1 MKAKKGPPIGSVGL
15 NLMTMLNSFMGG
27 DSNRRASGFTKSVSR
42 RGLPK
47 EETIEFQRILA
58 KEGLLPESGID
69 GIWGSATEKAFQ
81 KSKTFSH
88 VDPSFKEGLV
98 RSVLPDNLGQL
109 VNKQTGS
116 ARMGDSSLDK
126 EQRRM
131 LLSVIQNAVER
142 TGKNTGGTEYS
153 DYSPQIANR
162 VNRGAEGSL
171 PEIAVN
177 TATDPLYRLA
187 TTIGRGRY
195 WPDPE
200 NPGGYIYTDVYDWN
214 KGEQNFK
221 EGKNSNWYRQLRNT
235 VRSGEEGDR
244 DYNKNDD
251 FRMNFRIHPDEFTR

>member
-1 MKAKKGPPIGSVGL
+1 MRAKKGPPISSIGL
-15 NLMTMLNSFMGG
+15 NLMAMLNSFTGEKPTKE
-27 DSNRRASGFTKSVSR
+27 SPGFTKSVSK

-47 EETIEFQRILA
+47 EEVMEFQRILA
-58 KEGLLPESGID
+58 KEGLIPESGID
-69 GIWGSATEKAFQ
+69 GDWGESTERAFQ

-88 VDPSFKEGLV
+88 VEPSFKEGLV
-98 RSVLPDNLGQL
+98 RAVLPDNLGQL
-109 VNKQTGS
+109 VNKETGS

-153 DYSPQIANR
+153 DYNSEIANR
-162 VNRGAEGSL
+162 INRGAEGSL
-171 PEIAVN
+171 KEIAVN

-214 KGEQNFK
+214 KGERNFK
-221 EGKNSNWYRQLRNT
+221 EGENSNWYRELRNR

>member
-1 MKAKKGPPIGSVGL
+1 MRAKKGPPISSVGL
-15 NLMTMLNSFMGG
+15 NLVAMLQSFMGG
-27 DSNRRASGFTKSVSR
+27 DSSNKPSGFTKSVEK
-42 RGLPK
+42 RGLP
-47 EETIEFQRILA
+47 EEEVIEFQKILA
-58 KEGLLPESGID
+58 KEGLIPESAID
-69 GIWGSATEKAFQ
+69 GEWGPQTERAFQ
-81 KSKTFSH
+81 ESKTFSH
-88 VDPSFKEGLV
+88 VEPGFKEGLV
-98 RSVLPDNLGQL
+98 RQILPDNLGQL

-131 LLSVIQNAVER
+131 LLNVIQNAVER
-142 TGKNTGGTEYS
+142 TGSNTGGTEYS

-171 PEIAVN
+171 GEIALN

-200 NPGGYIYTDVYDWN
+200 KPGGYIYTDVYDWN
-214 KGEQNFK
+214 KGEKNFK
-221 EGKNSNWYRQLRNT
+221 EGENSNWYRQLRNR
-235 VRSGEEGDR
+235 VREGEEGDR

>member
-1 MKAKKGPPIGSVGL
+1 MRAKKGPPISSIGL
-15 NLMTMLNSFMGG
+15 NLMSILNSFMGEP
-27 DSNRRASGFTKSVSR
+27 SNNRLSGFTASVSR

-47 EETIEFQRILA
+47 EEVIEFQKILA

-69 GIWGSATEKAFQ
+69 GVWGKGTEKAFQ
-81 KSKTFSH
+81 NSKTFSH

-98 RSVLPDNLGQL
+98 RAVLPDNLGQL
-109 VNKQTGS
+109 VNKETGS

-142 TGKNTGGTEYS
+142 TGRNTGGTEYS

-200 NPGGYIYTDVYDWN
+200 KPGGYIYTDVYDWN
-214 KGEQNFK
+214 KGEKNFK
-221 EGKNSNWYRQLRNT
+221 EGEKSNWYRSVRNR
-235 VRSGEEGDR
+235 VRDGEEGGR

-251 FRMNFRIHPDEFTR
+251 FRMNFRIHPDEFTK

>member
-1 MKAKKGPPIGSVGL
+1 MRAKKGPPISSAAL
-15 NLMTMLNSFMGG
+15 NLMAMLQSFMGG
-27 DSNRRASGFTKSVSR
+27 GSSNKPSGFNKSVSK

-47 EETIEFQRILA
+47 EDVIEFQKILF
-58 KEGLLPESGID
+58 KEGLISESDID
-69 GIWGSATEKAFQ
+69 GDWGETTEKAFQ
-81 KSKTFSH
+81 ESKTFSH

-98 RSVLPDNLGQL
+98 RHFLPDNLGQL
-109 VNKQTGS
+109 VNKETGS

-131 LLSVIQNAVER
+131 LLNVIQNAVER
-142 TGKNTGGTEYS
+142 TGKSTGGTEYT
-153 DYSPQIANR
+153 DYNPEIANR
-162 VNRGAEGSL
+162 INRGAEGSL
-171 PEIAVN
+171 REIAVN

-214 KGEQNFK
+214 KGERNFK
-221 EGKNSNWYRQLRNT
+221 EGENSNWYRELRNR

-251 FRMNFRIHPDEFTR
+251 FRMNFRIHPNEFTR

>member
-1 MKAKKGPPIGSVGL
+1 MKAIKGPPISSLGL
-15 NLMTMLNSFMGG
+15 NLMTVLNSFMGG
-27 DSNRRASGFTKSVSR
+27 KSNRGALGFTKSVSR
-42 RGLPK
+42 RAVPE
-47 EETIEFQRILA
+47 EETIEFQKILA

-69 GIWGSATEKAFQ
+69 GVWGSATEKAFQ
-81 KSKTFSH
+81 ESKTFSH
-88 VDPSFKEGLV
+88 VNPSFKEGLV
-98 RSVLPDNLGQL
+98 RTVLPDNLGQL
-109 VNKQTGS
+109 VNKETGS

-126 EQRRM
+126 EQREM

-142 TGKNTGGTEYS
+142 TGKNAGGTEYV
-153 DYSPQIANR
+153 DYNPEIANR
-162 VNRGAEGSL
+162 INRGAEGSL
-171 PEIAVN
+171 KEIAVN

-214 KGEQNFK
+214 KGERNFK
-221 EGKNSNWYRQLRNT
+221 EGENSNWYRELRNR

-251 FRMNFRIHPDEFTR
+251 FRMNFRIHPDEFTK